1 MSFITRVRLMSGI
14 VGYGL
19 LVVSLGCSTTG
30 QQQAASAATS
40 LEETRTEIAGVSN
53 ALDKAVASLTDLAE
67 KPQSDLRPQYD
78 AYKASVQELDA
89 QAKKVAASA
98 SEMRARGEEYFKSW
112 EGKLTDINNPELRQI
127 SADRRAKL
135 SSHYQKVTDGYQKAK
150 EAFLPLFTQLNDV
163 KRVLG
168 LDLTDNG
175 IKMASSSANE
185 AKKSAAIVK
194 KELNGVSAELDEL
207 AKTLGGGAASASK

>member
-1 MSFITRVRLMSGI
+1 MSFVTRVRSMIGI
-14 VGYGL
+14 VGCGL

-30 QQQAASAATS
+30 QQQASSAATS

-78 AYKASVQELDA
+78 AYKASVQELEA

-98 SEMRARGEEYFKSW
+98 KEMRDRGEEYFKSW

-127 SADRRAKL
+127 SADRRAAL
-135 SSHYQKVTDGYQKAK
+135 SAHYKNVTEGYQKAK
-150 EAFLPLFTQLNDV
+150 AAFLPLFQQLNDV
-163 KRVLG
+163 QRILG

-175 IKMASSSANE
+175 LKMASSSAIE
-185 AKKSAAIVK
+185 AKKSAAIVD
-194 KELNGVSAELDEL
+194 KELDGVSAELDAL
-207 AKTLGGGAASASK
+207 AKTLGGGTASASK